1 MPHISKT
8 FTPWQSISKASANDI
23 IELHP
28 RFESR
33 ALAVRVIPEIISE
46 INSLSLLPQIKAFQ
60 EPDRKF
66 YWLPN
71 KANRT

>member
-8 FTPWQSISKASANDI
+8 FTPWQSISKVTS
-23 IELHP
+23 LSCTP
-28 RFESR
+28 LFESR

-60 EPDRKF
+60 EPDRTF